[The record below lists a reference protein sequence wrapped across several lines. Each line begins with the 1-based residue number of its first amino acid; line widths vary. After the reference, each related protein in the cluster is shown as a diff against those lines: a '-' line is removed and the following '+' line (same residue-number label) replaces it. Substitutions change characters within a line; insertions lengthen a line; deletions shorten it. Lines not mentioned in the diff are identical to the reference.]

1 MKTFLSYSQESI
13 ELLLRLSNHVSGAG
27 SKAIGKLMTLVM
39 LEPPA
44 TSMAVE

>member
-1 MKTFLSYSQESI
+1 MIASWKSI
-13 ELLLRLSNHVSGAG
+13 EFLLRLSSLVSNAG
-27 SKAIGKLMTLVM
+27 SKAIGKWMTLVM

>member
-1 MKTFLSYSQESI
+1 VSDRSLEVVD
-13 ELLLRLSNHVSGAG
+13 EDLLDSLLGVDGVVAE
-27 SKAIGKLMTLVM
+27 APLVM